1 MGPWRLR
8 GVSGSPWHSGWAGR
22 AGGAQLREA
31 KVQAPGGP
39 VRCPLRRAAE
49 WGCRRQGVAGNGRW
63 EGPRRQKAEA
73 SGTEVYGRL
82 SEPACRG
89 QGGSHKGTEDKPEAR
104 RASVTPRKEDE
115 AREPATLAGV
125 TEGTGQLQAA
135 ASPGT
140 RTRHAT
146 PSSEAPFHGPHGDSC
161 AKVSAPT
168 RWEQVWGKE
177 GRCAAHPRD
186 TPQGGTWRPL
196 QQARLL
202 SSQCVCGRSPG
213 PHTAG
218 QRRSD

>member
-1 MGPWRLR
+1 MSLEKGSRVGMQETAWLEMAVGKDLADRKLKPRAQKFMR
-8 GVSGSPWHSGWAGR
+8 GSRSQR
-22 AGGAQLREA
+22 
-31 KVQAPGGP
+31 
-39 VRCPLRRAAE
+39 
-49 WGCRRQGVAGNGRW
+49 
-63 EGPRRQKAEA
+63 AEA
-73 SGTEVYGRL
+73 REGATD
-82 SEPACRG
+82 
-89 QGGSHKGTEDKPEAR
+89 KGTEDKPEAR

-115 AREPATLAGV
+115 AREPATLGGV
-125 TEGTGQLQAA
+125 TEGTGRLQAA
-135 ASPGT
+135 ASSGT

-161 AKVSAPT
+161 AKLSAPT

-177 GRCAAHPRD
+177 GRCAAHPRE